1 MKKLNLLLA
10 GLAAFGFTAVAQNSP
25 YISKV
30 YDFCPAPGQFVNDVP
45 TWEEGQTKED
55 VIKEVELNICKEQKP
70 GMISLGGFGGYVIFG
85 FDHPIVNVKDEYDF
99 KVYGNAFV
107 SNMESGGGSCEPG
120 IVSVSQDTNGNGL
133 PDDEW
138 YELAGSE
145 YGKETTK
152 KNYKITYYRPDPNK
166 TAVPDPSNASLVD
179 TQYIK
184 WTTNYEDEASGYVIK
199 NSFHGQPYWP
209 QWLNDKETLE
219 FEGTKLENNGV
230 NNGTNENPYWVLY
243 FLDWGY
249 VDNKPND
256 KDPGF
261 KIEWAVDKDGKPVH
275 LSSIDFIKVHN
286 AMNQSCGWLGETS
299 TEICGGEDL
308 HPDAVSGVE
317 TAVENNDVVFMGNNE
332 YVLVVRCAEEG
343 KRASIFSI
351 SGMLVQSEVLSEG
364 DNTLDIS
371 SLSNGIYLLNVE
383 GKTVKFRK

>member
-1 MKKLNLLLA
+1 MKKTNLLLFSI
-10 GLAAFGFTAVAQNSP
+10 LALGFGAVAQNSP

-45 TWEEGQTKED
+45 IFEEGNTKED
-55 VIKEVELNICKEQKP
+55 LIKEVEMNICNDKNP
-70 GMISLGGFGGYVIFG
+70 GMISLGGFGGYVVFG
-85 FDHPIVNVKDEYDF
+85 FDHPVVNVKDEYDF

-107 SNMESGGGSCEPG
+107 ANMDSGGGSCEPG
-120 IVSVSQDTNGNGL
+120 IVMVSQDTNGNGV

-138 YELAGSE
+138 YELAGSD

-166 TAVPDPSNASLVD
+166 AAVPDPNNGSLVD

-184 WTTNYEDEASGYVIK
+184 WTTNYEDEAQGYIVK
-199 NSFHGQPYWP
+199 NSFHNQSYWP
-209 QWLNDKETLE
+209 NWLLDQDKLE

-230 NNGTNENPYWVLY
+230 NQGTSEMEYWVLY

-249 VDNKPND
+249 VDNKPNNE
-256 KDPGF
+256 DPGF
-261 KIEWAVDKDGKPVH
+261 KIEWAVDKEGKPVH
-275 LSSIDFIKVHN
+275 LSSVDFIKVHN
-286 AMNQSCGWLGETS
+286 AINQNCGWIGETS

-317 TAVENNDVVFMGNNE
+317 TAVENNDFVLMGNNE
-332 YVLVVRCAEEG
+332 YVLVVRSAEDG
-343 KRASIFSI
+343 RNASIFSI
-351 SGMLVQSEVLSEG
+351 SGMLVQSAVLSEG

-371 SLSNGIYLLNVE
+371 SLSSGIYLLNID
-383 GKTVKFRK
+383 GKTIKFKK